1 MEQGK
6 GNSTEELL
14 NQVPR
19 FEQLRDYGP
28 GEHHPELAEA
38 IGYERT

>member
-6 GNSTEELL
+6 GNGTEELIK
-14 NQVPR
+14 QVTR
-19 FEQLRDYGP
+19 FDRLRNESLWD
-28 GEHHPELAEA
+28 HHPELAEA